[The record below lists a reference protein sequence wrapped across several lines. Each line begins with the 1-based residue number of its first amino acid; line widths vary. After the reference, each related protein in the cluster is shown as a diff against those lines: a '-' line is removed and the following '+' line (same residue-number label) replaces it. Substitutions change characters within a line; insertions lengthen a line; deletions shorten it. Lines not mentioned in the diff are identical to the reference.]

1 MFICYLEHYTE
12 SVRSRVDHQI
22 SCNVKFCEVAVYL
35 YRNVVLPEC
44 LEVLGDQSAGPR
56 GRPVQ
61 PHGALCLSVQVAVD
75 ERMFLFLSPQWSVS
89 IKVSNNNIMTKLVV
103 VGRKRGKWR
112 EEKTENNDIP
122 I

>member
-1 MFICYLEHYTE
+1 M
-12 SVRSRVDHQI
+12 
-22 SCNVKFCEVAVYL
+22 
-35 YRNVVLPEC
+35 
-44 LEVLGDQSAGPR
+44 
-56 GRPVQ
+56 
-61 PHGALCLSVQVAVD
+61 
-75 ERMFLFLSPQWSVS
+75 SPQWSVS